1 MIQQLSQTD
10 PPPRVV
16 AVCISSGGVPKLPIP
31 FGTIT
36 ASGVQGD
43 AHAHAKHIRPDRA
56 ISILDVEIIR
66 QLNAEGFAIRPGTT
80 GENLSVEGLH
90 VQQMQ
95 PGDLLRIGQ
104 VVLRLEEPRKPCFV
118 LDAIDPRLKHEI
130 VGRCGYM
137 ASVVRGGTIR
147 PGMTIHCHA
156 AAPAMAAD
164 RDEKIID
171 GAVALSHFLKKGTLR

>member
-10 PPPRVV
+10 PSPRVV
-16 AVCISSGGVPKLPIP
+16 AVCISAGGVPKLPIRR
-31 FGTIT
+31 GTIT

-66 QLNAEGFAIRPGTT
+66 QLNAEGFAIRPGTS

-156 AAPAMAAD
+156 QAAAMTAGGEGESV
-164 RDEKIID
+164 DE
-171 GAVALSHFLKKGTLR
+171 AVALNRFP